1 MSQQSSPQSSS
12 IYMANT
18 GSMEKGLHNLH
29 LHETVQAVISA
40 MSICATTDSPVR
52 LVQVMYFMLAADL

>member
-1 MSQQSSPQSSS
+1 
-12 IYMANT
+12 MANT